1 MDEVVEIATAPV
13 ESSTPETEQTHVTI
27 AEQSAPAEPTAAPVP
42 DETTL
47 AGKTVDSLNI
57 YQRASVTVIDILT
70 TNGAHYFVKVSHNQ
84 ADVGGT
90 AEWGTGVLQ
99 G

>member
-13 ESSTPETEQTHVTI
+13 ESSTPETEQTHVAI

-47 AGKTVDSLNI
+47 AGKTVDSLGI
-57 YQRASVTVIDILT
+57 RSDSSAFAPTAARIQSCISGEIEADWVPAGPR
-70 TNGAHYFVKVSHNQ
+70 VK
-84 ADVGGT
+84 
-90 AEWGTGVLQ
+90 
-99 G
+99 